1 LACYSVCTGEAIDL
15 LCAEAKM
22 YNYNRDVAQ
31 AEQERMERM
40 MTAAQRQVPYHMRRD
55 GFTQATGWLAKNFSR
70 PLIALLSTNSA
81 RASRRLSVYYRRAS
95 TRALG
100 LILNTAEGLVDM
112 VPGRA

>member
-1 LACYSVCTGEAIDL
+1 
-15 LCAEAKM
+15 M

-55 GFTQATGWLAKNFSR
+55 GYTQVTRWLTRNIGR
-70 PLIALLSTNSA
+70 PVVAILSANSA

-100 LILNTAEGLVDM
+100 LVLNTAEGLIDM

>member
-1 LACYSVCTGEAIDL
+1 
-15 LCAEAKM
+15 M

-40 MTAAQRQVPYHMRRD
+40 MTAAQRQVPHRMRRD
-55 GFTQATGWLAKNFSR
+55 GFTQATGWLAQKFGR
-70 PLIALLSTNSA
+70 PAVAVWSTNSA

-95 TRALG
+95 TRGLG
-100 LILNTAEGLVDM
+100 LVLNTANSLMDM

>member
-1 LACYSVCTGEAIDL
+1 
-15 LCAEAKM
+15 M

-40 MTAAQRQVPYHMRRD
+40 MTAAQRQAPYHMRRD
-55 GFTQATGWLAKNFSR
+55 GFTQATGWLAKNVGR
-70 PLIALLSTNSA
+70 PVVAVWSANSA

-100 LILNTAEGLVDM
+100 LVLNTAGGLLEM